1 MRLDSIGR
9 RRFFQAAIAAAAAPI
24 WTRLADA
31 EAVPGD
37 RKRLLAVVSDL
48 VIPDTETPGAVAAGV
63 PDFVVLGLEHG
74 LDGTT
79 STRTDARGGLA
90 LLDALAADLDRRA
103 GGAFLSAAPE
113 RRAALLGALDAET
126 FAAGDSAAPWRKI
139 KDLILTG
146 YYTSQTGAS
155 KELRYELT
163 PGRFDPDIPKATS
176 DRSWSSDWTAVDF
189 G

>member
-1 MRLDSIGR
+1 VTRLDSLGR
-9 RRFFQAAIAAAAAPI
+9 RRFCLAAIAAAAAPI

-31 EAVPGD
+31 EVVPGD
-37 RKRLLAVVSDL
+37 RKRLLAIVSDL

-74 LDGTT
+74 LDGTA
-79 STRTDARGGLA
+79 TRTDATGGLA

-103 GGAFLSAAPE
+103 GGAFLSAPPD
-113 RRAALLGALDAET
+113 RQAALLGALDAEA

-146 YYTSQTGAS
+146 YYTSEIGAS